1 MTQLHNWKLG
11 LAAGAASLALAFP
24 PAAAQEK
31 IDYPVDTVSAVTYS
45 SVGGGTD
52 VFLREMAK
60 HLGPIMGVDMVVE
73 NVTGAGGAR
82 ALTRVATAPADGSV
96 VLGTTI
102 TIINTSV
109 IHNPQHRWDDLDM
122 IMMYALDP
130 TIAYVNADSDFQT
143 LQDLIDYGTANPGEL
158 NFGIPNPTA
167 MDRWV
172 VEQMKK
178 KIPGFDA
185 NIVSFE
191 GGGDVMLSV
200 LNGTVHVANGE
211 PGEIRAQVEAGKL
224 RPLAVWTEERLEI
237 MPDLPTAQEAG
248 VDLVVEKFRG
258 LAGPKGL
265 PQNVLD
271 AWYQGVELAMQTPEF
286 KAWLDRGG
294 VQRDL
299 RDQEAYTAM
308 MRNLESEMKSFF
320 TDIGVIKN

>member
-1 MTQLHNWKLG
+1 MIQIRKWTFG
-11 LAAGAASLALAFP
+11 LAAGAASLALTLQP
-24 PAAAQEK
+24 VSSQSQVE
-31 IDYPVDTVSAVTYS
+31 YPVDTVHAVTYS

-52 VFLREMAK
+52 VFLREMSK
-60 HLGPIMGVDMVVE
+60 FIGPILGANMVVE
-73 NVTGAGGAR
+73 NVTGAGGAK
-82 ALTRVATAPADGSV
+82 ALTRVARAPADGSV

-109 IHNPQHRWDDLDM
+109 IHNPQHRWDNLDM

-130 TIAYVNADSDFQT
+130 TIAYVNADSPFKT
-143 LQDLIDYGTANPGEL
+143 LKDLIDYGKANPGKL

-200 LNGTVHVANGE
+200 LNGTVDVANGE

-224 RPLAVWTEERLEI
+224 RPLAVWTKERLDI
-237 MPDLPTAQEAG
+237 MPDLPTAKEAG
-248 VDLVVEKFRG
+248 VDLIVEKFRG
-258 LAGPKGL
+258 LAGPKGM

-271 AWYQGVELAMQTPEF
+271 AWYKAMELAMQKPEF

-294 VQRDL
+294 VQKDF
-299 RDQEAYTAM
+299 RDQAQYTAM
-308 MRNLESEMKSFF
+308 MTSLESEMKTFF
-320 TDIGVIKN
+320 TEIGVIKK